1 MPCSAVTLSLATIAA
16 VVSVALL
23 AIAFSTDNWIRV
35 DVARSQELENSV
47 DPEAWKSEYIY
58 FTRTKGLFRICFPN
72 PQYRPQ
78 GVPLYLSPVET
89 YCMNID
95 YFIPEVER
103 TDQVNLDPDRMAAL
117 HMGRAMIGL
126 FIVAFLFVFIAFW
139 TGVAGCWRRSSANIT
154 TTAILLLLTCL
165 FSAGGMGLWHG
176 VEYYETEKLSGQE
189 YYKQWST
196 VLRQSSNWSYDWS
209 YVLAWIGVGWSLVS
223 ALLFSGAALCLR
235 NEDFNANGGLSSSN
249 NMHYIM
255 PVYPQK
261 QQGYAYGY
269 AYPTPAYA
277 YQGNQYPPYNY

>member
-35 DVARSQELENSV
+35 DVARSQDLENSV
-47 DPEAWKSEYIY
+47 DPEQWKSEYIY

-103 TDQVNLDPDRMAAL
+103 NDQVNLDPDRMAAL

-126 FIVAFLFVFIAFW
+126 FIFAFLFVFIAFW

-189 YYKQWST
+189 YYKQWTTELKKDS
-196 VLRQSSNWSYDWS
+196 RISYDWS
-209 YVLAWIGVGWSLVS
+209 FYLSWLSVGFSLLSS
-223 ALLFSGAALCLR
+223 ALFASAGTCITSEKKDI
-235 NEDFNANGGLSSSN
+235 NSSNSANGQYV
-249 NMHYIM
+249 MT
-255 PVYPQK
+255 VYPQK